1 MELIAGEEFAMA
13 AGVARAYVQP
23 MRIAPPV
30 LALVIAACG
39 GGSAKRD
46 APPPLPPPVSG
57 DVGAGVEEPA
67 AAGPPDAGTRAGH
80 GGDLDALF
88 SQPARSV
95 IRVPETDRTPPLA
108 LIRLDAGAARPV
120 VHDSPVRRKRSAV
133 VRLVRPELAAT
144 ALIRDADGGTG
155 RIRVS
160 LVYVTRCQGTDR
172 QRAQY
177 FPPPQIESIK
187 IAPGVRTPIQ
197 LTRSARVRFPA
208 GCRVSGKVFA
218 EATNASGLES
228 FSDPIWFVF

>member
-1 MELIAGEEFAMA
+1 MFKDVRTALLGLC
-13 AGVARAYVQP
+13 
-23 MRIAPPV
+23 V
-30 LALVIAACG
+30 LGFAAC

-46 APPPLPPPVSG
+46 SPPPLPPPVSG
-57 DVGAGVEEPA
+57 DVGAGVDEPA
-67 AAGPPDAGTRAGH
+67 VAGPPDAGTRAGH
-80 GGDLDALF
+80 GRDLDRLF
-88 SQPARSV
+88 FQPARGV
-95 IRVPETDRTPPLA
+95 VRVPDADRTPPLA
-108 LIRLDAGAARPV
+108 LIRLDAGAKAPV
-120 VHDSPVRRKRSAV
+120 VHESPVRRKRSAI

-160 LVYVTRCQGTDR
+160 LVYVTRCNGADR

-187 IAPGVRTPIQ
+187 IAPGVRTPVQ
-197 LTRSARVRFPA
+197 LTRRAHVRFPA

-228 FSDPIWFVF
+228 FSDPIWFTY